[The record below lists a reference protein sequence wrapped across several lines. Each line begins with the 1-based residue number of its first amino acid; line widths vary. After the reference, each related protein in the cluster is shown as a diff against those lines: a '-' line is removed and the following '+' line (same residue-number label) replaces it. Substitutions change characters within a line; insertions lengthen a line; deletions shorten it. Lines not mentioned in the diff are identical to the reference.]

1 MKCLRSQTLARACS
15 LDYISVMATFKTAE
29 DVGNIIRQRRKALGW
44 DQARLASECGVSR
57 QWVVDIEKGKPR
69 AELQLVLRVMNV
81 LGLKLAA
88 VDQQA
93 EAARITI
100 PSAGLDDI
108 LDRHRGVPGASPRA
122 APHRTPLS
130 YAQIL
135 ERARAASGNQRTP
148 EAPSVHETPQPYA
161 GKRRAPK

>member
-1 MKCLRSQTLARACS
+1 LAGVCS
-15 LDYISVMATFKTAE
+15 LEYISAMAKFRTAE

-100 PSAGLDDI
+100 PSAGLDEI
-108 LDRHRGVPGASPRA
+108 LDHHRAVPAASPGAG
-122 APHRTPLS
+122 PHRTPLS

-135 ERARAASGNQRTP
+135 ERARVATGSQRT
-148 EAPSVHETPQPYA
+148 EQTPSVHETPKPYS

>member
-1 MKCLRSQTLARACS
+1 VCS
-15 LDYISVMATFKTAE
+15 LDYIPAMAMFRTAE

-108 LDRHRGVPGASPRA
+108 LDHHRAVPGASPRA
-122 APHRTPLS
+122 ASHRTPLS

-135 ERARAASGNQRTP
+135 ERARAATGSQRT
-148 EAPSVHETPQPYA
+148 EETPSVHETPKPYS
-161 GKRRAPK
+161 GKRRTTK